1 MPELVKAISFLIAF
15 LLVLAAIRQFLLVM
29 GYERFTQSI
38 ENRRVTYSV
47 LAFFLAA
54 VAVVV
59 SVAPA
64 TMQVSAAVLVSVIAL
79 CAFGGASTVYRK
91 YKEGGG

>member
-47 LAFFLAA
+47 FAFFLLV
-54 VAVVV
+54 VAVVI
-59 SVAPA
+59 SFA
-64 TMQVSAAVLVSVIAL
+64 TSTVLAAVLVSIAAL
-79 CAFGGASTVYRK
+79 CAFSGASTVYRK
-91 YKEGGG
+91 YKERGG